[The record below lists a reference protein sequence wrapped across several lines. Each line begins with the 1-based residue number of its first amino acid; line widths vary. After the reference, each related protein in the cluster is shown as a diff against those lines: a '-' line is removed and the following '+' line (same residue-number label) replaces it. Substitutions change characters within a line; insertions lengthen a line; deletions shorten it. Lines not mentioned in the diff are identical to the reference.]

1 MNHPLI
7 NQPAPDFT
15 ATSYEGIV
23 FTPSLYRGQK
33 NIVLFFYPKDDSI
46 GCTAEACAFRDSM
59 PTFEIADTLVVGISP
74 DSLESHKAFAKK
86 HGITYPLLSDPEGK
100 IRKLY
105 QVPRDFLG
113 LLPGRVTYVID
124 RNGIIRGVFRSA
136 FQFKRHVE
144 EALQML
150 NM

>member
-15 ATSYEGIV
+15 ATSHDGIV

-33 NIVLFFYPKDDSI
+33 NIVLFFYPKDDSM

-74 DSLESHKAFAKK
+74 DSFDSHQVFAKK
-86 HGITYPLLSDPEGK
+86 HGIAYPLLSDPEGK